1 MDKNKLCKIIIAL
14 LLLVFFSN
22 PFLGALAATIEDK
35 QQELEVVNQ
44 QIEVKK
50 VKKEQAQE
58 KTNSAYAKFLEVDRE
73 LKKEEAKLVTVLAEL
88 AEIQGQIDEQ
98 NINIAKTE
106 ASLKVRMGIY
116 AKRIRD
122 IYKNGQISYLDVLF
136 GAKDFA
142 DFSTRMELLE
152 RIIKQDL
159 KLIVKIKQEKL
170 ALIQQKSQ
178 LEKTKKQLTIVQGEV
193 ESKRQ
198 IVNLRKKER
207 VAVYTQALS
216 EKVQLDQEYE
226 ELMQTSQNITELIR
240 RLESGGQLTGKG
252 SGQLMWP
259 VRGEITSYFGWR
271 THPIFGTEKY
281 HSGLDIAVDY
291 DVPVQAADNGQV
303 IYAAWMSGYGYTV
316 MLDHGDG
323 LVTLYAHNSEVNVSE
338 GSSVYKGQTIAFSG
352 STGYSTGPHVHF
364 EVRKHGELQDPL
376 SYLP

>member
-1 MDKNKLCKIIIAL
+1 MLATFC
-14 LLLVFFSN
+14 FN
-22 PFLGALAATIEDK
+22 PLMKVLAATVEEK
-35 QQELEVVNQ
+35 QQELEAVNQ

-50 VKKEQAQE
+50 IKKEQAKE
-58 KTNSAYAKFLEVDRE
+58 KTQSAYAKFVEVERE
-73 LKKEEAKLVTVLAEL
+73 LKREEEKLAAILSDLADVQ
-88 AEIQGQIDEQ
+88 AQIDAQ
-98 NINIAKTE
+98 NANIAKTE
-106 ASLKVRMGIY
+106 ASLKARSGIY

-136 GAKDFA
+136 GAKDFS

-159 KLIVKIKQEKL
+159 KLIEKIKQEKL
-170 ALIQQKSQ
+170 SLLEQKSQ
-178 LEKTKKQLTIVQGEV
+178 LEKTKKQLVIVQGEV

-207 VAVYTQALS
+207 EAVYEKALS
-216 EKVQLDQEYE
+216 EKEQLEQEYE
-226 ELMQTSQNITELIR
+226 ELMQISQNITDMIR
-240 RLESGGQLTGKG
+240 RLESGGQLSGRG
-252 SGQLMWP
+252 SGSMIWP

-271 THPIFGTEKY
+271 THPIFGTQKY
-281 HSGLDIAVDY
+281 HSGMDIAVDY
-291 DVPVQAADNGQV
+291 DVPVMAADNGQV
-303 IYAAWMSGYGYTV
+303 IYAGWMSGYGYTV

-323 LVTLYAHNSEVNVSE
+323 LVTLYAHNNEVNVSE

-376 SYLP
+376 NYLP